1 MAGMK
6 AFQANALERTREG
19 TGKSYLEFL
28 REGFFSGGLY
38 FLKAGS
44 EDPQVPHNEDEVYYV
59 LSGRASFDCE
69 GRTEAVSAGTI
80 LFVPARAVHR
90 FHSVGE
96 DLSVLVF
103 FAPPETDV
111 S

>member
-1 MAGMK
+1 MK
-6 AFQANALERTREG
+6 AFETKTLLRTREEA
-19 TGKSYLEFL
+19 GKAYIEFL

-44 EDPQVPHNEDEVYYV
+44 DDPQVPHNEDEVYYV
-59 LSGRASFDCE
+59 LEGKASFASE
-69 GRTEAVSAGTI
+69 GRTEAIGAGSI

-90 FHSVGE
+90 FHSIEE
-96 DLSVLVF
+96 DLAVLVF
-103 FAPPETDV
+103 FAPPETEL